1 MERSQKVC
9 YDLCQKDFVF
19 GFLPM
24 VVFSFQLH
32 LRCRRSEASF
42 SFASKKMSFLRAHR
56 AQTSR
61 FPQERGWTSCS
72 LLAVPL
78 TFAPPSRP
86 FWVGSSWGM
95 ASSFLLKLCPILG
108 LYLYGAVLPPLG
120 PNAGQQQVERSELQH
135 AERRPLQPAPRG
147 NRSHDGGSALK
158 ENGGL
163 GRNLGRKANIC

>member
-1 MERSQKVC
+1 
-9 YDLCQKDFVF
+9 
-19 GFLPM
+19 M

-147 NRSHDGGSALK
+147 TAATTGAQRSKKTGVWAEIWGGKRTSAK
-158 ENGGL
+158 ITDRISVWG
-163 GRNLGRKANIC
+163 NIALEKTTKIPT